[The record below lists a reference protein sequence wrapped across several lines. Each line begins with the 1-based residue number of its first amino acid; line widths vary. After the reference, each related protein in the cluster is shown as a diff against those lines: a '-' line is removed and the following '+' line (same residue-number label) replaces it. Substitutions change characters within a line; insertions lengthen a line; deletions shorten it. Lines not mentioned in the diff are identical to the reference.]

1 MKAVILAGGQGKR
14 LRPITNS
21 VPKPLINIGGKP
33 IVVRQIEWLK
43 NYGVEEFILSVGYLK
58 EKFMDALG
66 SGRKLGVHISY
77 VVEEEPLGTGGGL
90 RNARLLLDKE
100 DCFYVLNGDII
111 TDINLSRLLNDL
123 KENDLGV
130 IALVPLP
137 SPYGIV
143 EVDKE
148 FKIIDFKEKPRIE
161 KYWINAGVYL
171 FKPEVFNYLPDKGD
185 IEKTAFPILAK
196 KGMLRAVK
204 YEPNLWKSI
213 DTYKDIEEVESFLQK
228 LKTSPKT

>member
-14 LRPITNS
+14 LRPLTDS
-21 VPKPLINIGGKP
+21 VPKPLITVAGKP

-43 NYGVEEFILSVGYLK
+43 SHDVKEFILSIGYLR

-77 VVEEEPLGTGGGL
+77 IVEDEPLGTGGGL
-90 RNARLLLDKE
+90 RNAKLLLDKE
-100 DCFYVLNGDII
+100 EYFYVVNGDII
-111 TDINLSRLLNDL
+111 TDIDPTILIEEL
-123 KENDLGV
+123 KEDTVGA

-143 EVDKE
+143 EVNGE
-148 FKIIDFKEKPRIE
+148 SKILDFKEKPLLTR
-161 KYWINAGVYL
+161 YWINAGVYI

-185 IEKTAFPILAK
+185 IEKTTFPTLAK
-196 KGMLRAVK
+196 KGKLKAVK
-204 YEPNLWKSI
+204 YQKPNLWKSI
-213 DTYKDIEEVESFLQK
+213 YTYKDIEEVEAALN
-228 LKTSPKT
+228 LNATVA